1 MLATIIWVYPTN
13 HGVTRKNY
21 GVIRMIILTDISKEI
36 WLDKDFQRVTNSY
49 VNGSST
55 DKGNS
60 N

>member
-1 MLATIIWVYPTN
+1 
-13 HGVTRKNY
+13 VTRKNY
-21 GVIRMIILTDISKEI
+21 GVIRMIILPDISKEI